1 MGKPKAPAFQLYAGD
16 FLTDTMAWTDEQVGA
31 HCRLLFWSWANR
43 QGVPKDV
50 EQLDMISRT
59 ATRHWA
65 IIGTKWTEGPNDTWI
80 NTRLE
85 KTREE
90 SDAFRER
97 QKAKSAKAWA
107 SRSAE
112 PVEHPAE
119 EPSDIPVGKPMDAST
134 GNPLEGEEEDSV
146 LTQGRK
152 ERAKQELQWPS
163 FAGPNVKAKWREFV
177 LYRISEKKSRYK
189 SVATEQR
196 ALNLAAAYFPSGRM
210 FVEALDHAMAKT
222 WSFPV
227 DPTEYKY
234 PFSADAKPQPVSTIK
249 PWIA

>member
-1 MGKPKAPAFQLYAGD
+1 
-16 FLTDTMAWTDEQVGA
+16 MARSLDG
-31 HCRLLFWSWANR
+31 S
-43 QGVPKDV
+43 DV
-50 EQLDMISRT
+50 ASM
-59 ATRHWA
+59 
-65 IIGTKWTEGPNDTWI
+65 PPC
-80 NTRLE
+80 
-85 KTREE
+85 TRELWHYLLRKVNYADNGKFKRGQGFFTLEQIQSDLSWWVGYRRSTYSKPELTKAMRRLREAHMIE
-90 SDAFRER
+90 STKEIRGMLVTVCKYDHYQDPANYEGNGVGN
-97 QKAKSAKAWA
+97 AKEIALTTGVITISK
-107 SRSAE
+107 
-112 PVEHPAE
+112 E
-119 EPSDIPVGKPMDAST
+119 EKKKKKE
-134 GNPLEGEEEDSV
+134 EG
-146 LTQGRK
+146 K
-152 ERAKQELQWPS
+152 ERAKGELQWPS